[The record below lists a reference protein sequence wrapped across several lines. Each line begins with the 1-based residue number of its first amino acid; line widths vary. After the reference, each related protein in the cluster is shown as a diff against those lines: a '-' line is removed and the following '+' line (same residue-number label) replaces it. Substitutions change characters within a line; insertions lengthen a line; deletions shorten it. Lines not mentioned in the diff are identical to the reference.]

1 MKSYLLQLSESYEYY
16 LKILSVFIDVI
27 LILSIK
33 NTYHLNLSEEEM
45 VIKHIKKYLKC
56 SHPRFT

>member
-1 MKSYLLQLSESYEYY
+1 MKSYLLQLSESYQNY
-16 LKILSVFIDVI
+16 LKILSAFVDVI
-27 LILSIK
+27 LVLTIK
-33 NTYHLNLSEEEM
+33 NTYHLNFSEEEM